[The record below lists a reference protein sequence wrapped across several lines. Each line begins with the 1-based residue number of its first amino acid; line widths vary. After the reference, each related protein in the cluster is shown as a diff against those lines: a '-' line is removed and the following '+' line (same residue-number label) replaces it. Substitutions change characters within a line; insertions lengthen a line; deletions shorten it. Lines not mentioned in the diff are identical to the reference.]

1 MLNSGTT
8 QQNVG
13 HTYFALLTLR
23 SAVYIPPVTLDNP
36 QGETTQS
43 NTRCSNKTPTLHA
56 AHFIH
61 NLTRYRTR
69 TLHSHSGLHTAHS
82 TVHTFHSTLHTFHPT
97 LHLLLKRYT
106 PHFPLLLRTTG
117 IAQNAVLYYCEL
129 LCTKKTPPYYFVLQA
144 CTNFSVLFIAINAPP
159 STRRWRSF
167 KDRNPRRGWLF

>member
-1 MLNSGTT
+1 MNRWTQKKQLKICGKPDLTIYFFWLVFQMLNSGTT

-69 TLHSHSGLHTAHS
+69 TLHSHSGLHTAHFS
-82 TVHTFHSTLHTFHPT
+82 HYTLFT
-97 LHLLLKRYT
+97 LRT
-106 PHFPLLLRTTG
+106 PHFPFHSPHFPLHTRHFPPHTPSLIEKIHPTLPTTTS
-117 IAQNAVLYYCEL
+117 YYRH
-129 LCTKKTPPYYFVLQA
+129 CTKCCPVLLWA
-144 CTNFSVLFIAINAPP
+144 TLY
-159 STRRWRSF
+159 
-167 KDRNPRRGWLF
+167 